1 MQKVKTQKQQNMQNT
16 AQPQQPNIDLKN
28 TTIVEGFNGSK
39 LFGQAVVIRKISKF
53 VAGTDEDMLMPIPVF
68 YDLESK
74 KILPDS
80 LPKEIKEE
88 YKDITIES

>member
-1 MQKVKTQKQQNMQNT
+1 MEK
-16 AQPQQPNIDLKN
+16 PQMNIDFTN
-28 TTIVEGFNGSK
+28 TTSIEGSNGGK

-53 VAGTDEDMLMPIPVF
+53 ITGTDEDQLIPIPVF

-80 LPKEIKEE
+80 LPQDIREE
-88 YKDITIES
+88 YKDITLNA